1 MTVVEHPAQASAA
14 TEAATAKVNRNW
26 SLGRSFKDNTDLNH
40 WWIRKPQKAEY
51 SGKTKAARNRRIACK

>member
-1 MTVVEHPAQASAA
+1 
-14 TEAATAKVNRNW
+14 
-26 SLGRSFKDNTDLNH
+26 LGRSFKDNTDLNH